1 MPRMVYDAED
11 HVGGA
16 LIALCDDS
24 ARVRD
29 WGGAPKRDG
38 AQDVRKEPDS
48 MRATQF
54 VRRGLVAFAAVATLT
69 FGLSG
74 VASAQGPGALPG
86 TSPGAGVDN
95 GDAIVYVPIPGYA
108 YDVVHTDGTRT
119 AILAVGITGG
129 LNPVVVEFLPDFTG
143 AAIITPGPTGDVFA
157 PRP

>member
-16 LIALCDDS
+16 LVAFCDDS

-38 AQDVRKEPDS
+38 ARDVRKEPDS

-54 VRRGLVAFAAVATLT
+54 VRRGLVAVAAVATLT

-74 VASAQGPGALPG
+74 VASAQGPAAFPG
-86 TSPGAGVDN
+86 TSPGAVIAAGGTPVVFN
-95 GDAIVYVPIPGYA
+95 PITGYA
-108 YDVVHTDGTRT
+108 YDVVDTDGLPT
-119 AILAVGITGG
+119 AVLAVGIAGG
-129 LNPVVVEFLPDFTG
+129 ERQVVVEFLPDLG
-143 AAIITPGPTGDVFA
+143 SAAIINPGSGEDIIVP
-157 PRP
+157 